1 LYHPPA
7 GGELSIFYR
16 NPAIFRRKRK
26 KYRFHLE
33 VEIATWSTEWFR
45 LVAISE
51 TDARRS
57 VASSELSLRKLF

>member
-1 LYHPPA
+1 MD
-7 GGELSIFYR
+7 
-16 NPAIFRRKRK
+16 RR

-45 LVAISE
+45 IVAVSE

-57 VASSELSLRKLF
+57 VPSRELSLRKLF

>member
-1 LYHPPA
+1 MKP
-7 GGELSIFYR
+7 IFQW
-16 NPAIFRRKRK
+16 KRM